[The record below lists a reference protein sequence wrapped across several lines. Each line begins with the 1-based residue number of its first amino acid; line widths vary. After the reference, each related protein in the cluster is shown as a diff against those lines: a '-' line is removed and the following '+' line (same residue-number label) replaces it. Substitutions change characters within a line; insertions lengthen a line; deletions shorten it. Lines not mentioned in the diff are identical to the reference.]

1 MPGIE
6 KIVSITR
13 LPPMMLV
20 NMGTMM
26 FINGSR
32 ELRIPWFKVAC
43 RSVSP
48 LVLARSMKSELMVS
62 ASSALKYLVTRAM
75 GPKAVSY
82 THLIGVMYYG
92 KLVEMADSDELF
104 KNPMHP
110 YTRALLSAIP
120 EPDPINEKKRKK
132 IHYDPEMHRYGD
144 GNQPSY
150 HEIAPGHTVYC
161 SDEEFEEIKKQW
173 KA

>member
-1 MPGIE
+1 MIPPMPGIE

-75 GPKAVSY
+75 GPKDRAMMGSARPWNLAQPVDVASKM
-82 THLIGVMYYG
+82 IGNSPPLNATKYWSSVA
-92 KLVEMADSDELF
+92 K
-104 KNPMHP
+104 
-110 YTRALLSAIP
+110 
-120 EPDPINEKKRKK
+120 IN
-132 IHYDPEMHRYGD
+132 D
-144 GNQPSY
+144 G
-150 HEIAPGHTVYC
+150 T
-161 SDEEFEEIKKQW
+161 EIKMTTRNEIR
-173 KA
+173 